1 MLKAV
6 SPASRKSRFPMHFLR
21 GVFQGMAGNQEVS
34 GPVRWKKAENFMN
47 AAGREAAV

>member
-1 MLKAV
+1 
-6 SPASRKSRFPMHFLR
+6 MHFYS

-34 GPVRWKKAENFMN
+34 GPVRWKKAESFMN

>member
-34 GPVRWKKAENFMN
+34 KAESLMN
-47 AAGREAAV
+47 GAGREAAV